1 MSNTYAPLIRKLVR
15 FGLVGTLVTGSYAL
29 VTYSGVRYLYLS
41 PQGANLLGCF
51 VAIVLSY
58 TGQKYFTFRSARGHR
73 VELPRFL
80 VVCVLAVL
88 ASSASVA
95 CAQGAG
101 LDYRIGIL
109 GAAIVI
115 PLCNFVVLNLW
126 VFATRDQL
134 KQ

>member
-1 MSNTYAPLIRKLVR
+1 MSNTYTPLIAKLLR

-29 VTYSGVRYLYLS
+29 VTYSGVHYLHLL
-41 PQGANLLGCF
+41 PQVANLIGCC
-51 VAIVLSY
+51 VAIMLSY

-73 VELPRFL
+73 FELPRFL
-80 VVCVLAVL
+80 VICVLAVL

-95 CAQGAG
+95 CAHGAG

-109 GAAIVI
+109 GAAVVI

-126 VFATRDQL
+126 VFATRDQPE
-134 KQ
+134 